1 MRDTYTPMGM
11 LHRLLILN
19 QYQTGQF
26 EGKTLAPFLPSP
38 TLQYPFPIGLVGLP
52 FADFALYV
60 LCEVWKRI
68 PLSINE
74 LRISGCQWETGIA
87 PTDS

>member
-1 MRDTYTPMGM
+1 MGM

-38 TLQYPFPIGLVGLP
+38 TLQYPFPIGIVGKLER
-52 FADFALYV
+52 DFALYA

-68 PLSINE
+68 SLSINE
-74 LRISGCQWETGIA
+74 LCKTWCQWETDFA
-87 PTDS
+87 PPVPMET